1 MIYKVENWKLTKVLE
16 DVSIAKA
23 IESLQKSGLQIVL
36 VVDKKNNLIGTI
48 TDGDIRRYLLTGN
61 SIYENIKKVVN
72 IQCIKADIGTSDQ
85 IIESLIRKNF
95 INSIPILSKNKLIG
109 LYKLSNQ
116 MQIVKNPKKINEKV
130 LIMAGGKG
138 QRLRPLTLKTPKAM
152 LKVNDKPLLEILLLN
167 AISYGFNNF
176 IFSVNYLSNKIISY
190 FKDGKK
196 WGVKISYIKEKKPLG
211 TAGCLAYLKKKCS
224 KNILVMNCDVHTN
237 INFSDLLNYHKKN
250 RADLTMVAKIDQ
262 RISKFGIIKTRGI
275 NFANFEEKYTYTD
288 YINAGVY
295 VFNSILFKY
304 LNKKY
309 LDIPEFL
316 NILKNKKKKI
326 IIYPIYEYWF
336 DIGSLNTYNKFK
348 LYSSKNK

>member
-1 MIYKVENWKLTKVLE
+1 
-16 DVSIAKA
+16 
-23 IESLQKSGLQIVL
+23 
-36 VVDKKNNLIGTI
+36 
-48 TDGDIRRYLLTGN
+48 
-61 SIYENIKKVVN
+61 
-72 IQCIKADIGTSDQ
+72 
-85 IIESLIRKNF
+85 
-95 INSIPILSKNKLIG
+95 
-109 LYKLSNQ
+109 
-116 MQIVKNPKKINEKV
+116 
-130 LIMAGGKG
+130 
-138 QRLRPLTLKTPKAM
+138 
-152 LKVNDKPLLEILLLN
+152 
-167 AISYGFNNF
+167 
-176 IFSVNYLSNKIISY
+176 
-190 FKDGKK
+190 
-196 WGVKISYIKEKKPLG
+196 
-211 TAGCLAYLKKKCS
+211 
-224 KNILVMNCDVHTN
+224 
-237 INFSDLLNYHKKN
+237 
-250 RADLTMVAKIDQ
+250 MVAKIDQ